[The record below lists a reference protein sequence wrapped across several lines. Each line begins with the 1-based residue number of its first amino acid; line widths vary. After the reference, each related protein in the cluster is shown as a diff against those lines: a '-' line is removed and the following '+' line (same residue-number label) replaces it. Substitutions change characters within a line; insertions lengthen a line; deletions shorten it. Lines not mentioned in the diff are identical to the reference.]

1 MKNIYLIL
9 SFCFSLLSFGQ
20 ANVGYTLVDAKMNVI
35 PANATISTETIA
47 KYINT
52 NFKTENDKIR
62 AVFYWTASNI
72 SYDVANMFAVN
83 STETPQDRI
92 TKTLKTKKGICGDYA
107 IIFSEIANLV
117 GVKTVVV
124 EGYTKQD
131 GKVATLAHAWCA
143 AKIENKWYLFDPT
156 WGSGYVNNNKYT
168 RKINNGYFKVVP
180 SKMINSHMPFDYLWQ
195 FGNYPITNQEFI
207 EGKPQINKTKKSFDF
222 ENEITKYE
230 ALPKIDQLFESAQ
243 RIEKNGIK
251 NQLIST
257 AYSNKKMSWNIARE
271 NENGAKYNTIVNQYN
286 EAIKELNDF
295 IYYRNNKFKPILPD
309 DEIKSKIQNPIQKL
323 KKCQESLF
331 RIGSMGSENAASVSD
346 LKKSVADAIVQS
358 ETHLQFVK
366 DYLSKSKLVRKTMF
380 SKVSWFGVPLN

>member
-1 MKNIYLIL
+1 MKNIFLLI
-9 SFCFSLLSFGQ
+9 SFFFSLLSFGQ
-20 ANVGYTLVDAKMNVI
+20 ANVGYTLVDAKMTAI
-35 PANATISTETIA
+35 PANATNSTEGIA
-47 KYINT
+47 KYINA

-62 AVFYWTASNI
+62 AVFYWTASNF
-72 SYDVANMFAVN
+72 SYDVENMFAVN
-83 STETPQDRI
+83 IMETPQDRI
-92 TKTLKTKKGICGDYA
+92 TKTFKTRKGICGDYA
-107 IIFSEIANLV
+107 MIFSEIANLV
-117 GVKTVVV
+117 GVKSVVV

-168 RKINNGYFKVVP
+168 RKINNIHFKVEP

-195 FGNYPITNQEFI
+195 FINYPITNQEFI
-207 EGKPQINKTKKSFDF
+207 AGKTQINKTKKNFDF
-222 ENEITKYE
+222 ESEIKKYE

-251 NQLIST
+251 NQLIAQ
-257 AYSNKKMSWNIARE
+257 AYTYAKTSWNIQRE
-271 NENGAKYNTIVNQYN
+271 NENGAKYNVIVNQYN
-286 EAIKELNDF
+286 EAINELNDF

-323 KKCQESLF
+323 EKCQESLF
-331 RIGSMGSENAASVSD
+331 RIGSMGSENANSVSS
-346 LKKSVADAIVQS
+346 LKKSVADALLQS
-358 ETHLQFVK
+358 ETHLEFVNN
-366 DYLSKSKLVRKTMF
+366 YLSKSKLVRKTMF